1 MFDAGEKLHSLA
13 CETCAGCE
21 RLHQERACLFGS
33 GVAELDASRVS
44 GSLRKLLSQ
53 YRVIKEDCKRRAVVQ
68 QRAIQSAVAHVVVM
82 VDSKFV
88 ATIIV
93 IIVVIVA

>member
-1 MFDAGEKLHSLA
+1 MRLVLAVKDYIKNELA
-13 CETCAGCE
+13 CSVQV
-21 RLHQERACLFGS
+21 LQ
-33 GVAELDASRVS
+33 ELDASRVS

>member
-1 MFDAGEKLHSLA
+1 MRLVLA
-13 CETCAGCE
+13 VKA
-21 RLHQERACLFGS
+21 LHQERACLFGS